1 MTPTKVKTGYFMSF
15 FVFLHFENVTTG
27 TMKRI
32 TLIFLLAAAS
42 VAANAQIS
50 ELVRQ
55 GQNTQLLIGGESY
68 IILGGELANSSA
80 SSGRYMDS
88 RNTWEYLKESG
99 LNTVLAPVYW
109 ELIEPQQGRYDFST
123 VDYLLKSAR
132 ANDLKLILLWFGTWK
147 NSMSCYVPSWVKRGF
162 GEEFDLA
169 RNSDGNTPE
178 IMTAFSESNVR
189 ADSKAFATLMRY
201 LKKADGAEGTV
212 IMVQVENEIGM
223 LGDARDHSRLAQN
236 AYESPVP
243 YEVIYMLESGKA
255 NDYIYNIW
263 KSAGGKR
270 DGSWKEVFGEGLE
283 ADEIFMAYWYA
294 RYTERVAFAGKEE
307 YDIPMFVNTALNS
320 RGRKAGDYPSAG
332 PLAHLMPIWKLAAPS
347 IDLICPDIYDKG
359 YPSWIGQYATPDNQL
374 FIPEIRQE
382 PENGARVFYALG
394 RHAAIG
400 FSPFSID
407 NMPEEED
414 YPLKRAY
421 EVLTPA
427 LDLIAEKQAAG
438 KTYGMIA
445 DIENKE
451 TTLRINNIDFRCR
464 HDLTLG
470 WNPEAS
476 DPEKWGETSVM
487 IIDMGSDTY
496 LFMGTG
502 VVTTMS
508 PADGNGKVGIERIDE
523 IVFDEYGKMQKMRR
537 LNGDEDHQG
546 RHIRIPFNEYGAQLL
561 KVYRY

>member
-1 MTPTKVKTGYFMSF
+1 MC
-15 FVFLHFENVTTG
+15 
-27 TMKRI
+27 
-32 TLIFLLAAAS
+32 AAS
-42 VAANAQIS
+42 NAQIPEIRGEGGS
-50 ELVRQ
+50 A
-55 GQNTQLLIGGESY
+55 QLLIGGRPY

-80 SSGRYMDS
+80 SSSEYMDS
-88 RNTWEYLKESG
+88 RDTWNYLSESG

-109 ELIEPQQGRYDFST
+109 ELTEPEEGRFDFSS
-123 VDYLLKSAR
+123 VDYLLQSAR
-132 ANDLKLILLWFGTWK
+132 SSGLKLVLLWFGTWK

-162 GEEFDLA
+162 GREFELA
-169 RNSDGNTPE
+169 RNSDGDTPE
-178 IMTAFSESNVR
+178 IMSAFSERNVR
-189 ADSKAFATLMRY
+189 ADAKAFAALMDY
-201 LKKADGAEGTV
+201 IKKADGAEGTV

-243 YEVIYMLESGKA
+243 YDMMYMLTSGKA
-255 NDYIYNIW
+255 NEHINNVW
-263 KSAGGKR
+263 EAAGSRTK
-270 DGSWKEVFGEGLE
+270 GSWKEVFGEGID

-294 RYTERVAFAGKEE
+294 KYTERVASAGKEK

-332 PLAHLMPIWKLAAPS
+332 PLAHLMPVWKMAAPS

-359 YPSWIGQYATPDNQL
+359 YPSWISLYATPENRL

-382 PENGARVFYALG
+382 TQNGARIFYALG
-394 RHAAIG
+394 HHGAIG

-407 NMPEEED
+407 NMPAD
-414 YPLKRAY
+414 DHYPLKSAY
-421 EVLTPA
+421 RLLASA
-427 LDLIAEKQAAG
+427 LDLIAQKQSEG

-445 DIENKE
+445 DFENKE
-451 TTLRINNIDFRCR
+451 TTLRINNIDFCCR

-470 WNPEAS
+470 WNPEAK

-487 IIDMGSDTY
+487 IIDMGNDTY

-502 VVTTMS
+502 VVTVMR
-508 PADGNGKVGIERIDE
+508 PADGKGKVGIESIDE
-523 IVFDEYGKMQKMRR
+523 IIFDENGKMNKLRR

-546 RHIRIPFNEYGAQLL
+546 RHIRIPFNEFGAQLL